1 MIIIS
6 FYLLII
12 NVHLIKTFM
21 YTDPLELNLESKQ
34 VSLLE
39 SVDGTKTLRE
49 VNKENSDIKCEWVL
63 MRAL

>member
-12 NVHLIKTFM
+12 NAHLIKAFM
-21 YTDPLELNLESKQ
+21 NTDPRELNLESKQ

-39 SVDGTKTLRE
+39 SVDGKKTLRE
-49 VNKENSDIKCEWVL
+49 MNKKNL
-63 MRAL
+63 LY

>member
-49 VNKENSDIKCEWVL
+49 VNKENSDIKCE
-63 MRAL
+63 

>member
-21 YTDPLELNLESKQ
+21 YTDPLELILESKQ
-34 VSLLE
+34 VSLL
-39 SVDGTKTLRE
+39 VDGKKTLRE
-49 VNKENSDIKCEWVL
+49 VNKENSDIKCE
-63 MRAL
+63 

>member
-39 SVDGTKTLRE
+39 SVDGKKTLRE
-49 VNKENSDIKCEWVL
+49 VNKENSDIKCE
-63 MRAL
+63 